1 MKTVFSILFLIGF
14 SYSSFSQIQN
24 KQLNE
29 REYDI
34 NDPRNPNCPC
44 HKLQKQAED
53 EYKQIISQTNRS
65 KNNAL
70 SKEVSIM
77 YVQDLDMMQKKE
89 IERIKP
95 TVENSNIK
103 RVKNEL
109 QKLHNSRNYT
119 TLKTKIQTKKLK
131 IRNKKTF
138 RPKRKPVS
146 GSNLRGA
153 TKRVVCFV
161 W

>member
-24 KQLNE
+24 KRLTE
-29 REYDI
+29 SEYDI

-53 EYKQIISQTNRS
+53 EYKQIISQTNHS
-65 KNNAL
+65 NKNIL
-70 SKEVSIM
+70 LKDVPIM
-77 YVQDLDMMQKKE
+77 YAQDLDMMQKKE
-89 IERIKP
+89 IERITP
-95 TVENSNIK
+95 TVENRDIK
-103 RVKNEL
+103 RVKNES
-109 QKLHNSRNYT
+109 QKLHNSRSYT
-119 TLKTKIQTKKLK
+119 ILKTKIQTKKFK
-131 IRNKKTF
+131 QKNKKKF